1 MSWDF
6 DLCDPVTK
14 ECLSAEE
21 KHMIAGG
28 TFCVGGTTEMT
39 LNITYNYSDIIN
51 KKMKQLEIGKEDSY
65 SYAHYIHGKTGAETI
80 EPLKKIIASLKDDVE
95 NDYWKATEGN
105 AKRALYGLLAFSQLR
120 PDGIWNV
127 Y

>member
-14 ECLSAEE
+14 ECLSTEE

-28 TFCVGGTTEMT
+28 TFCVGGTAEMT
-39 LNITYNYSDIIN
+39 LNITYNYSNIIN
-51 KKMKQLEIGKEDSY
+51 KKMKELGISKEDSY
-65 SYAHYIHGKTGAETI
+65 SYAHYIHGKTGAEAI
-80 EPLKKIIASLKDDVE
+80 KLLKKIIASLKDDVE